1 MGILV
6 NTSTNSISLAQL
18 MVLHMGA
25 MVAIRRT

>member
-6 NTSTNSISLAQL
+6 NTSMNSISLALL